1 MSLLSKQLRNL
12 EKKSLSLE
20 KKVSFESPSQKQKLY
35 LKIQKSNHYLYN
47 ILKSRKDE
55 KFEIL
60 SMDST
65 YENLKNIP
73 PNIMN
78 KIFTLNNPNIGNI
91 VKYQLF
97 PESNTLIFDINEEE
111 KIFDKLPDVIIQK
124 EEKNST
130 ENEKNVGYTTDL
142 IYEYNKKYHNCC
154 NQDLVK
160 GISEFKY
167 DEDEEDTKS
176 ETQEKKIRID
186 EKKISKISFSETVIK
201 FSSSKEINDTLIV
214 NYEELKN
221 SPNLDYIIELLTN
234 NDYYKDSPSPI
245 FFENDWYIPLPEW
258 AYSIKSL
265 DFFNLTLTIII
276 LLIIQIISQNININW
291 TSISLDVKDDLDDIF
306 EQNKKKIAQLKEDEK
321 IPQTIFSKPFL
332 SHISQKI
339 KEFYYQNNNLTEED
353 KYPIKQL
360 VKNQLNDLQ
369 QYISEYKTSQ
379 EQLEKLFEKITFY
392 SSSDIL
398 NSYHYTFVCF
408 RKFLLNCSSYI
419 YLTKILNDLLT
430 KISNE
435 NKFLKPYKDLIVS
448 QIKTI
453 LSSELKRYYNID
465 YTDYG
470 SSAMGLDIESSDR
483 DILIYFEIKNKLYF
497 LSPQH
502 FYQKVKEL
510 INEKLPY
517 LTVNTIYP
525 KSIDQLIRLEYKQNQ
540 KEIKIDITF
549 TKDKKYAEYL
559 KKMIELVKSDLEKN
573 PNLGPLTRIVKSIL
587 YHKGLNIVYKGGLN
601 SLSVFF
607 LCKHIVI
614 IYKKTNPSLGLL
626 LYLFL
631 EKYSKYDFTYGI
643 DENGR
648 EFPYDQSNLK
658 DYEKRFII
666 KNPIIIK
673 NKYDFNHMNGN
684 IASGCFEPKKIID
697 LFKELL
703 K

>member
-1 MSLLSKQLRNL
+1 MSLLSKPLLNS
-12 EKKSLSLE
+12 EKKSFSSE
-20 KKVSFESPSQKQKLY
+20 KKVSFEYSSKSQKLY
-35 LKIQKSNHYLYN
+35 LKLQKNDHYLYN
-47 ILKSRKDE
+47 ILESRKDV
-55 KFEIL
+55 KFELL
-60 SMDST
+60 SMDSI

-73 PNIMN
+73 PNIIN

-97 PESNTLIFDINEEE
+97 PESNTLIFDINEEV
-111 KIFDKLPDVIIQK
+111 KIFDKLPDEIIEK

-130 ENEKNVGYTTDL
+130 ENGYTSDL
-142 IYEYNKKYHNCC
+142 LYEYNKKYHNSCS
-154 NQDLVK
+154 QDLEK
-160 GISEFKY
+160 GIFELKY
-167 DEDEEDTKS
+167 DEDEEDTKP
-176 ETQEKKIRID
+176 ETQKKEIRID

-201 FSSSKEINDTLIV
+201 FSSSKEINDTLII

-221 SPNLDYIIELLTN
+221 SPNFDYILELLTN
-234 NDYYKDSPSPI
+234 NDYYKDRPSPI

-265 DFFNLTLTIII
+265 DMFNLTLTIII

-360 VKNQLNDLQ
+360 VQNQLNDLQ

-408 RKFLLNCSSYI
+408 RKFLLNCSSYT
-419 YLTKILNDLLT
+419 YLTKTLNDLLE
-430 KISNE
+430 KII
-435 NKFLKPYKDLIVS
+435 KKKQFLEPYKDIIVS

-453 LSSELKRYYNID
+453 LSSELKQIYNID

-483 DILIYFEIKNKLYF
+483 DILIFFETKNKSYF
-497 LSPQH
+497 LSPIY

-525 KSIDQLIRLEYKQNQ
+525 KSIDLLLQLEYKQNQ

-549 TKDKKYAEYL
+549 TQNKKYVEYL

-587 YHKGLNIVYKGGLN
+587 YHKGLNIVYTGGLN

-607 LCKHIVI
+607 LCKHII
-614 IYKKTNPSLGLL
+614 ITYEKANPSLGFL

-643 DENGR
+643 DENGK

-658 DYEKRFII
+658 DHEKRFII
-666 KNPIIIK
+666 I
-673 NKYDFNHMNGN
+673 MNGN

>member
-1 MSLLSKQLRNL
+1 MSLLSKQLLNS
-12 EKKSLSLE
+12 EKKSFSSE
-20 KKVSFESPSQKQKLY
+20 KKVSFEYSSQEQKLY

-47 ILKSRKDE
+47 ILKSRKDA

-60 SMDST
+60 SMDSI

-73 PNIMN
+73 PNIIN

-97 PESNTLIFDINEEE
+97 PESNTLIFDINEEV
-111 KIFDKLPDVIIQK
+111 KIFDKLPDAIIEK

-130 ENEKNVGYTTDL
+130 ENGYTSEFF
-142 IYEYNKKYHNCC
+142 YEFNKKCHNSC

-160 GISEFKY
+160 GINELKF
-167 DEDEEDTKS
+167 DEDDEDTKP
-176 ETQEKKIRID
+176 ETQEKEIRID

-201 FSSSKEINDTLIV
+201 FSSSKEINDTLII

-234 NDYYKDSPSPI
+234 NDYYKDRPSPI

-258 AYSIKSL
+258 AYSIKSPDL
-265 DFFNLTLTIII
+265 FNLTLAIII
-276 LLIIQIISQNININW
+276 LLIIQIISQNANKNW
-291 TSISLDVKDDLDDIF
+291 TSISLYVKDDLDDIF

-339 KEFYYQNNNLTEED
+339 KEFYYQNNNLKEED

-369 QYISEYKTSQ
+369 QYISECKTSQ
-379 EQLEKLFEKITFY
+379 EKLEKLFEKITFY

-408 RKFLLNCSSYI
+408 RKFLLNCSSYL
-419 YLTKILNDLLT
+419 YLTKTLNDLLE
-430 KISNE
+430 KILKKK
-435 NKFLKPYKDLIVS
+435 KFLEPYKDIIVS

-453 LSSELKRYYNID
+453 LYSELKQIYNID

-483 DILIYFEIKNKLYF
+483 DILIFFETKNKSYF
-497 LSPQH
+497 LSPIY

-525 KSIDQLIRLEYKQNQ
+525 KSIDLLLQLEYKQNQ

-549 TKDKKYAEYL
+549 TQNKKYAEYL
-559 KKMIELVKSDLEKN
+559 RRMVELVKSDLEKN

-587 YHKGLNIVYKGGLN
+587 YHKGLNIVYTGGLN

-607 LCKHIVI
+607 LCKHIII
-614 IYKKTNPSLGLL
+614 IYEKTNPSLGLL

-643 DENGR
+643 DENGK

-658 DYEKRFII
+658 DHEKRFII
-666 KNPIIIK
+666 KNPII
-673 NKYDFNHMNGN
+673 MNGN
-684 IASGCFEPKKIID
+684 IASGCYEPKKIIG